1 MINPQQFGMY
11 LQDLRKQAGLT
22 QAGLAARLNNSVDVV
37 RQWERGELLPPD
49 TIITQLAHAL
59 EVPVLDI
66 EARLHDT
73 RWPVNTAP
81 VSAPVQPQPV
91 AAPATGL
98 QRGLISQAV
107 MFVLLLVCAVV
118 PGIFWLT
125 RSTNSDS
132 SGEVI
137 QAASASAPPSTAVAA
152 ATTNNVVDQA
162 ATPTVANPTASASPV
177 PSAAPAQ
184 SRLALVRARNKLIC
198 GVPSNIPGFG
208 EKTPASLPDEQATL
222 ANWSGFDVDQCKAVA
237 AAIFGVANDDSLALR
252 GVFDTRVIPGR
263 DAPVTR
269 FDAVLSGEVDVLF
282 ASTTWTSNRD
292 TGLGPEPG
300 KGLDFGPTTFYD
312 GQGFLVP
319 SARGW
324 TNPEALQGLRICVHQ
339 ESTSRLN
346 ITPYLNDRGVDVST
360 IVIDA
365 KTTLDEV
372 YSAYETGRCDAVVSD
387 ISQLVGRRSRFSDP
401 AAHEILAD
409 EQGQPFILSKEPLA
423 PVVQENDS
431 QWRDIIS
438 WTMYAVMA
446 AEEEGVT
453 STNIETFYRSETT
466 NRAVR
471 LLLGLPEA
479 GATAPIGSNIGLQPD
494 FARRVI
500 ATVGNYGE
508 IYNRHFGPTTPL
520 NLPRGP
526 NGLWKEGGRLDPP
539 PFR

>member
-1 MINPQQFGMY
+1 MIDPQQFGMY

-22 QAGLAARLNNSVDVV
+22 QGGLAARLNTGVDVI
-37 RQWERGELLPPD
+37 RQWERGEQTPPD
-49 TIITQLAHAL
+49 AVITQLAHAL

-66 EARLHDT
+66 EARLHST
-73 RWPVNTAP
+73 AWP
-81 VSAPVQPQPV
+81 SAAGAATPPIQHSA
-91 AAPATGL
+91 AAPAVGL
-98 QRGLISQAV
+98 QRGLVSQAI
-107 MFVLLLVCAVV
+107 MFVLLLVCLAV
-118 PGIFWLT
+118 PGIIWLT
-125 RSTNSDS
+125 RSTPS
-132 SGEVI
+132 S
-137 QAASASAPPSTAVAA
+137 SASETILAATVTATPSTL
-152 ATTNNVVDQA
+152 
-162 ATPTVANPTASASPV
+162 
-177 PSAAPAQ
+177 PSAAAVVESPPTAITVAETSSTPSPPPSPTPTQ
-184 SRLALVRARNKLIC
+184 SRFELVRARNKLIC

-208 EKTPASLPDEQATL
+208 EKTPASLPDEQTTL

-252 GVFDTRVIPGR
+252 GVFDTRIIPDR
-263 DAPVTR
+263 DTPVTR

-282 ASTTWTSNRD
+282 ASTTWTSSRD
-292 TGLGPEPG
+292 TGLGTEPG

-319 SARGW
+319 SAREW
-324 TNPEALQGLRICVHQ
+324 TNPAALQGRRICVHQ

-346 ITPYLNDRGVDVST
+346 IAPYLNDRGINSST

-365 KTTLDEV
+365 RATLDEV

-387 ISQLVGRRSRFSDP
+387 ISQLVGRRSRFQDP

-409 EQGQPFILSKEPLA
+409 EGGQPFILSKEPLA

-431 QWRDIIS
+431 QWRDVIS
-438 WTMYAVMA
+438 WTMFAVMA

-453 STNIETFYRSETT
+453 SANIETFYGSGTT
-466 NRAVR
+466 NRAIR
-471 LLLGLPEA
+471 LLLGLPEE
-479 GATAPIGSNIGLQPD
+479 GGTAPIGNNIGLQPD

-508 IYNRHFGPTTPL
+508 IYDRHFGPTTPL

-526 NGLWKEGGRLDPP
+526 NGLWKAGGRLDPP